1 MSIDHFLEPRILIV
15 SGKGGVGKTT
25 VAAALAIVA
34 ARHGRRVCIAE
45 VDRKGTL
52 PRLFGGADLGYE
64 PRQLAPGV
72 FGMNIVPEAALAEYL
87 AVQYHMKRISKAFTS
102 SHFVDYIT
110 AAAPGLK
117 DILMLGKIWYLE
129 QGREHGGPASGGR
142 NGPFDT
148 IIVDAPAAGHMLTF
162 LSAPMGLA
170 DAVRLGPVK
179 RQSDWLVE
187 MLQDPKRTRVHLV
200 TLPEEMPVSETL
212 ETAEALKERVG
223 INAGTVFAN
232 AVYSELLD
240 PAEKAVFADIGAGK
254 PMATLKKVASSAGI
268 TLDSEDVAALIG
280 YGRFLMARQAIQS
293 VHLKKLR
300 RGIEGPVVELPFLFS
315 AGLALP
321 DIENLADVIE
331 EGAAQTPAA
340 GARRAA
346 GS

>member
-1 MSIDHFLEPRILIV
+1 MSIEEFLEPRILIV

-52 PRLFGGADLGYE
+52 PRLFGGAALGYE
-64 PRQLAPGV
+64 PRQLSPGV

-87 AVQYHMKRISKAFTS
+87 DVQYHMKRISKVFTS
-102 SHFVDYIT
+102 THFVDYIT

-129 QGREHGGPASGGR
+129 QGRHHGRGPG
-142 NGPFDT
+142 NFDT
-148 IIVDAPAAGHMLTF
+148 IVVDAPAAGHMLTF

-170 DAVRLGPVK
+170 DAVRIGPVK

-187 MLQDPKRTRVHLV
+187 MLRDPKRTRVHLV

-212 ETAEALKERVG
+212 ETADALSERVG
-223 INAGTVFAN
+223 INYGAVFAN
-232 AVYSELLD
+232 AVYSDLFDDEEKKALD
-240 PAEKAVFADIGAGK
+240 DIGAGK
-254 PMATLKKVASSAGI
+254 PMASLKKLAADASLQ
-268 TLDSEDVAALIG
+268 LDSEDVAALIG
-280 YGRFLMARQAIQS
+280 YAHFLTARQSIQA

-300 RGIEGPVVELPFLFS
+300 RGVEQPVVELPFLFS

-331 EGAAQTPAA
+331 
-340 GARRAA
+340 RAA
-346 GS
+346 APDGAQKNVVA

>member
-1 MSIDHFLEPRILIV
+1 MLNTGRMRHNPRVSIEEFLEPRILIV

-25 VAAALAIVA
+25 VAAALAVVA

-52 PRLFGGADLGYE
+52 PRLFGGPTLGYE
-64 PRQLAPGV
+64 PRQLSPGV
-72 FGMNIVPEAALAEYL
+72 FGMNIVPEDALAEYL
-87 AVQYHMKRISKAFTS
+87 EVQYHMKRISKAFTS
-102 SHFVDYIT
+102 THFVDYIT

-129 QGREHGGPASGGR
+129 QGRNTGRGPGD
-142 NGPFDT
+142 FDT
-148 IIVDAPAAGHMLTF
+148 IVVDAPAAGHMLTF

-187 MLQDPKRTRVHLV
+187 MLRDPKRTRVHLV

-212 ETAEALKERVG
+212 ETAQALDARIG
-223 INAGTVFAN
+223 INAGAVFAN
-232 AVYSELLD
+232 AVYTELFD
-240 PAEKAVFADIGAGK
+240 ATEKKTLSDIGGAK
-254 PMATLKKVASSAGI
+254 PMATLKKVAASAGI
-268 TLDSEDVAALIG
+268 TLDSEDVGALIA
-280 YGRFLMARQAIQS
+280 YARFLTARQSIQA
-293 VHLKKLR
+293 VHLRKLK
-300 RGIEGPVVELPFLFS
+300 RGVEQPVVQLPFLFS

-331 EGAAQTPAA
+331 DQAAAA
-340 GARRAA
+340 
-346 GS
+346 

>member
-1 MSIDHFLEPRILIV
+1 MRQNLPVSIEEFLEPRILIV

-25 VAAALAIVA
+25 VAAALAVVA

-52 PRLFGGADLGYE
+52 PRLFGGAALGYE
-64 PRQLAPGV
+64 PRQLSPGV

-87 AVQYHMKRISKAFTS
+87 EVQYHMKRISKAFTS
-102 SHFVDYIT
+102 THFVDYIT

-129 QGREHGGPASGGR
+129 QGRDHGRGVGD
-142 NGPFDT
+142 FDT

-212 ETAEALKERVG
+212 ETADALKERVG
-223 INAGTVFAN
+223 IATGTVFAN

-240 PAEKAVFADIGAGK
+240 DAERQAFADIGAGK

-280 YGRFLMARQAIQS
+280 YGRFLMARRQIQG

-300 RGIEGPVVELPFLFS
+300 RGVDQPVVELPFLFS

-331 EGAAQTPAA
+331 DSAAMRPP
-340 GARRAA
+340 ARRAA
-346 GS
+346 SS

>member
-1 MSIDHFLEPRILIV
+1 MSIEEFLEPRILIV

-52 PRLFGGADLGYE
+52 PRLFGGPTLGYE
-64 PRQLAPGV
+64 PRQLSPGV

-87 AVQYHMKRISKAFTS
+87 DVQYHMKRISKVFTS
-102 SHFVDYIT
+102 THFVDYIT

-129 QGREHGGPASGGR
+129 QGRGR
-142 NGPFDT
+142 HDFDT
-148 IIVDAPAAGHMLTF
+148 IVVDAPAAGHMLTF

-170 DAVRLGPVK
+170 DAVRIGPVK

-187 MLQDPKRTRVHLV
+187 MLRDPQRTRVHLV

-212 ETAEALKERVG
+212 ETADALGERVG
-223 INAGTVFAN
+223 INYGAVFAN
-232 AVYSELLD
+232 AVYSELFD
-240 PAEKAVFADIGAGK
+240 ASEKKALADIGGAK
-254 PMATLKKVASSAGI
+254 PMATLKKLAKDAGV

-280 YGRFLMARQAIQS
+280 YARFLTARQAIQA

-300 RGIEGPVVELPFLFS
+300 RGVEQPVVELPFLFS

-321 DIENLADVIE
+321 DIETLADVIE
-331 EGAAQTPAA
+331 SAA
-340 GARRAA
+340 
-346 GS
+346 

>member
-1 MSIDHFLEPRILIV
+1 VSIEEFLEPRILIV

-34 ARHGRRVCIAE
+34 ARHGRRVLIAE

-52 PRLFGGADLGYE
+52 PRLFGGNALDYE
-64 PRQLAPGV
+64 PRQLSPSV

-87 AVQYHMKRISKAFTS
+87 EVQYHMKRISKAFTS

-110 AAAPGLK
+110 TAAPGLK

-129 QGREHGGPASGGR
+129 QGRTNADY
-142 NGPFDT
+142 DT
-148 IIVDAPAAGHMLTF
+148 IVVDAPAAGHMLTF

-179 RQSDWLVE
+179 RQSDWLVG

-212 ETAEALKERVG
+212 ETAEALGARVG
-223 INAGTVFAN
+223 ISAGTVFAN
-232 AVYSELLD
+232 GVYAELLD
-240 PAEKAVFADIGAGK
+240 ANEKKAFADIGAGK
-254 PMATLKKVASSAGI
+254 PMATLKKIAASAGVH
-268 TLDSEDVAALIG
+268 LDSEDIGALIG
-280 YGRFLMARQAIQS
+280 YGRFLMARQAIQA

-300 RGIEGPVVELPFLFS
+300 RGVDEPVVELPFLFS

-331 EGAAQTPAA
+331 HSTA
-340 GARRAA
+340 
-346 GS
+346 